1 VKYRRRRYIVS
12 SGFQWRFVLGFVAV
26 ALMGSV
32 VATALFNWFAL
43 KRLEE
48 LRWSA
53 SVAVQSSGEVLK
65 PLFIYANLFSFVFV
79 AVLLVITGVL
89 MMRKVH
95 GPLYRIA
102 EDLKIIGEGNLSS
115 AIILRKRDEFR
126 DVAVAL
132 NKMLETLR
140 VRFGELRERYEEI
153 SEQLL
158 ELEMA
163 QARGVPTEHQ
173 REKVIAMIQELQKQ
187 VRTTSVEEYA

>member
-32 VATALFNWFAL
+32 VATALFNSFAL

-53 SVAVQSSGEVLK
+53 SVAVQSTGEVLK
-65 PLFIYANLFSFVFV
+65 PLFICANLFSLLFV

-102 EDLKIIGEGNLSS
+102 QDLKIIGEGNLSS

-132 NKMLETLR
+132 NEMLETLR

-153 SEQLL
+153 SQQLR

-173 REKVIAMIQELQKQ
+173 REKVIAMIQSLQKQ
-187 VRTTSVEEYA
+187 IRTICVEEHS

>member
-1 VKYRRRRYIVS
+1 MKYRRRRYIVS
-12 SGFQWRFVLGFVAV
+12 SGFQWRFVLGFVAA

-32 VATALFNWFAL
+32 VATALFNSFAL

-53 SVAVQSSGEVLK
+53 FVTVQSTGEVLK
-65 PLFIYANLFSFVFV
+65 PLFIYANLFSFIFV

-89 MMRKVH
+89 MIRKVN

-102 EDLKIIGEGNLSS
+102 EDLKMIGEGNLSS

-126 DVAVAL
+126 DVALAL
-132 NKMLETLR
+132 NEMLETLR
-140 VRFGELRERYEEI
+140 VRFSDLRERYEEI
-153 SEQLL
+153 SQQLL

-163 QARGVPTEHQ
+163 EARGIPTEHQ
-173 REKVIAMIQELQKQ
+173 KEKVIAMIQELQKQ
-187 VRTTSVEEYA
+187 IRTTCLEEHS

>member
-1 VKYRRRRYIVS
+1 
-12 SGFQWRFVLGFVAV
+12 VLGFVAV

-32 VATALFNWFAL
+32 VATALFNSFAL

-53 SVAVQSSGEVLK
+53 FVAVQSTGEVLK
-65 PLFIYANLFSFVFV
+65 PLFIYANLFSLIFV
-79 AVLLVITGVL
+79 AVLLVITGIL
-89 MMRKVH
+89 MMRKVN

-102 EDLKIIGEGNLSS
+102 EDLKMIGEGNLSS

-132 NKMLETLR
+132 NEMLETLR
-140 VRFGELRERYEEI
+140 VRFSELRERYEEI
-153 SEQLL
+153 SQQLL

-163 QARGVPTEHQ
+163 EARGIPTEHY

-187 VRTTSVEEYA
+187 IPTTCVEEHS

>member
-32 VATALFNWFAL
+32 VATALFNSFAL

-53 SVAVQSSGEVLK
+53 FVAVQSTGEVLK
-65 PLFIYANLFSFVFV
+65 PLFIYANLFSLLFV

-89 MMRKVH
+89 MMRKVN

-102 EDLKIIGEGNLSS
+102 QDLKMIGEGNLSS

-132 NKMLETLR
+132 NEMLETLR
-140 VRFGELRERYEEI
+140 GRFSELRVRYEEI
-153 SEQLL
+153 SHHLL

-163 QARGVPTEHQ
+163 QARGIPTEHQ
-173 REKVIAMIQELQKQ
+173 GEKVIAMIQELHKQ
-187 VRTTSVEEYA
+187 ILTTSVEEHS

>member
-1 VKYRRRRYIVS
+1 
-12 SGFQWRFVLGFVAV
+12 LGFVAV